1 MNRNYA
7 LLTVFIL
14 ILAAFSFAQR
24 PGGPPPGVGGGRP
37 GAGGPPGQDGPPRP
51 DTQRPSQGQ
60 GPQDWMKG
68 VDTNKNGSV
77 DNTEFDAAIE
87 ATFAEFDRNH
97 DGVISADELGP
108 RTVEGKR
115 PQVGNAM
122 EANREGQAA
131 GSRQQGPKQ
140 GILPPFFFK
149 DRVADGQ
156 SLPRAQFEQLVR
168 RVFTEMD
175 KNSDG
180 VISREESKPPPREGG
195 PAKPGRPQEGPVGP
209 PQPPN
214 AQFIGAELRFGD
226 KLVKG
231 QPFSAEIVIEDNR
244 RLYDGSTV
252 TKQINGAVYRDA
264 AGRTRREMP
273 LENVGGVSL
282 VGDNAKPQKLIF
294 INDIAAHNQF
304 FLDLGNRIA
313 RKNEIVDNPGQRPD
327 KDGPPDA
334 KPESLGTKT
343 IDGIS
348 VEGTRHTF
356 EIPAGQL
363 GNAKPIQVVDERWFS
378 PELQLVV
385 LSRHVDPVA
394 GEHVFK
400 LVNIKRSEPSADLF
414 TVPEGFKVESNKPGR
429 RLEE

>member
-7 LLTVFIL
+7 LLTVFIIML
-14 ILAAFSFAQR
+14 SAISFAQR
-24 PGGPPPGVGGGRP
+24 PGGPPGGGGRP
-37 GAGGPPGQDGPPRP
+37 GPVGPPGQGAPPRP
-51 DTQRPSQGQ
+51 DMERPSQGQ
-60 GPQDWMKG
+60 IPQDWMKG

-77 DNTEFDAAIE
+77 DNTELDAAIE

-97 DGVISADELGP
+97 DGVISPDELGP
-108 RTVEGKR
+108 RNGNGKR
-115 PQVGNAM
+115 PQADIGVDMNRGGQLVGNRP
-122 EANREGQAA
+122 E
-131 GSRQQGPKQ
+131 GPKL

-149 DRVADGQ
+149 DRMTEGQ
-156 SLPRAQFEQLVR
+156 SATRAQFEQMVR
-168 RVFTEMD
+168 GVYTQMD

-195 PAKPGRPQEGPVGP
+195 PPQPGRPQEGPVGP

-231 QPFSAEIVIEDNR
+231 QPFSADIVIEDNR
-244 RLYDGSTV
+244 RLFDGSIV
-252 TKQINGAVYRDA
+252 TKQVNGAVYRDT

-273 LENVGGVSL
+273 IENVGGYAVFDGNS
-282 VGDNAKPQKLIF
+282 KPQRLVF
-294 INDIAAHNQF
+294 INDVSAKTQYH
-304 FLDLGNRIA
+304 LDFGNKVA
-313 RKNEIVDNPGQRPD
+313 RKNEMVDNPGVRPD
-327 KDGPPDA
+327 KEGPKDGQE
-334 KPESLGTKT
+334 ESLGTKT
-343 IDGIS
+343 IDGVS
-348 VEGTRHTF
+348 VTGTRHTF

-378 PELQLVV
+378 PELQVVV

-400 LVNIKRSEPSADLF
+400 LVNIKRGEPSADLF
-414 TVPEGFKVESNKPGR
+414 TVPEGFKVENNRPGR
-429 RLEE
+429 RPEE

>member
-7 LLTVFIL
+7 LLTVLIL

-24 PGGPPPGVGGGRP
+24 PGG
-37 GAGGPPGQDGPPRP
+37 GGPPGGGERPVGPPGQGGPPRP
-51 DTQRPSQGQ
+51 DMQRPGQGP
-60 GPQDWMKG
+60 GPQDWVKG
-68 VDTNKNGSV
+68 VDKDRNGSI
-77 DNTEFDAAIE
+77 DNTEFDAALE

-97 DGVISADELGP
+97 DGVISPQELGP
-108 RTVEGKR
+108 PKGQGNR
-115 PQVGNAM
+115 PPSDIGVDINRGGQLVGNRP
-122 EANREGQAA
+122 E
-131 GSRQQGPKQ
+131 GPKP

-149 DRVADGQ
+149 DRTTDGQ
-156 SLPRAQFEQLVR
+156 SLSKAQFEQMVR
-168 RVFTEMD
+168 GVFTEMD
-175 KNSDG
+175 KNSDRAL
-180 VISREESKPPPREGG
+180 SREEFKPPPRAGG
-195 PAKPGRPQEGPVGP
+195 PGQPGRPEQGPMGP

-231 QPFSAEIVIEDNR
+231 QPFSADIVIEDNR

-252 TKQINGAVYRDA
+252 TKQVNGAVYRDT

-273 LENVGGVSL
+273 LENVGGFNV
-282 VGDNAKPQKLIF
+282 VGDNSKPQKLVF
-294 INDIAAHNQF
+294 INDLSAHTQY
-304 FLDLGNRIA
+304 FLDYGNKVA
-313 RKNEIVDNPGQRPD
+313 RKNEMVGNPGQKPD

-334 KPESLGTKT
+334 KSESLGTKT

-348 VEGTRHTF
+348 VEGTRNTF

-363 GNAKPIQVVDERWFS
+363 GNAKPIQVIDERWFS
-378 PELQLVV
+378 PELQVVV

-414 TVPEGFKVESNKPGR
+414 NVPEGFKVVENKPVR
-429 RLEE
+429 RPEE